1 MVNAFS
7 DNAQWVFIE
16 PTRRPVMMELV
27 KTFIRNGV
35 FTLRKNLAKV
45 ISAITASLVILTIG
59 TAASGCTASSANN
72 GVFAATIST
81 ATSSATAVSGSVTGG
96 TTAVS
101 AAAGT
106 VINTIAN
113 SGSATATVDTSILD
127 LTDAFSDR
135 DLEQTVDLSEAT
147 TVKLVSGQD
156 VTLTEEGV
164 YVLSGNV
171 TDVSVIVEAA
181 DDAKI
186 QLVLDSV
193 RITNADSPAIYVK
206 SADKVF
212 VTTTAS
218 QNTLTVTD
226 NFVVDGETNLDAV
239 IFAKS
244 DLTLNGTGT
253 LAIQSSAGNGISS
266 KDTLKVTGG
275 TYAIQSAA
283 DALEAN
289 DAILI
294 SGGSLT
300 IKAGKDALH
309 SENAEDATLGY
320 IVIQNGTLQISAAD
334 DAVRGTSFVQI
345 DGGTIDITTC
355 TEGFE
360 ANRIQV
366 NGGKITLYAKDDGF
380 NAAPKVNALV
390 SIELNGGTISV
401 KMGSGDTDAFDSNGN
416 IVING
421 GMITVEAGSS
431 FDADGTAV
439 LNAGDVTVNGVK
451 ITQITSQ
458 QGGPGGMAGGKVRR

>member
-1 MVNAFS
+1 M
-7 DNAQWVFIE
+7 
-16 PTRRPVMMELV
+16 
-27 KTFIRNGV
+27 
-35 FTLRKNLAKV
+35 
-45 ISAITASLVILTIG
+45 TASLMILTIG
-59 TAASGCTASSANN
+59 AAAAGCTATSANN
-72 GVFAATIST
+72 SVYAATIST
-81 ATSSATAVSGSVTGG
+81 ATSTAAGSAANGSAASSSSATAN
-96 TTAVS
+96 
-101 AAAGT
+101 AAAST
-106 VINTIAN
+106 AANTA
-113 SGSATATVDTSILD
+113 SGNGLSTATATVGTSILD
-127 LTDAFSDR
+127 LTDVFSER
-135 DLEQTVDLSEAT
+135 DLEQTADLSEAT
-147 TVKLVSGQD
+147 SVKLVSGQD
-156 VTLTEEGV
+156 VVLAEEGV
-164 YVLSGNV
+164 YVLSGV
-171 TDVSVIVEAA
+171 ATDVTVVVEAA
-181 DDAKI
+181 EDAKI
-186 QLVLDSV
+186 QLVLDGV

-218 QNTLTVTD
+218 QNALAVTGT
-226 NFVVDGETNLDAV
+226 FVADGETNLDAV

-244 DLTLNGTGT
+244 DLTMNGTGT

-294 SGGSLT
+294 GGGSLT
-300 IKAGKDALH
+300 IEAGKDALH
-309 SENAEDATLGY
+309 SENSDDATLGY

-421 GMITVEAGSS
+421 GTITVEAGSS
-431 FDADGTAV
+431 FDADGAAV